1 MREGAEMY
9 QATPDTNNEGG
20 VFTKNPSFIVKM

>member
-9 QATPDTNNEGG
+9 QAKPDTNNEGG
-20 VFTKNPSFIVKM
+20 LFLKKALLHC